1 MKQRFY
7 FSFDYFIIKLPLFL
21 RIKSS
26 LSECVTTPPT
36 HRIIIIIFFFQ
47 TMKGEGLDKW
57 TISSGLIPPPTLLK
71 SPKIVK
77 LNIKFKNKIMEI
89 KNRGGGEK

>member
-1 MKQRFY
+1 
-7 FSFDYFIIKLPLFL
+7 
-21 RIKSS
+21 
-26 LSECVTTPPT
+26 
-36 HRIIIIIFFFQ
+36 
-47 TMKGEGLDKW
+47 MKGEGLDKW